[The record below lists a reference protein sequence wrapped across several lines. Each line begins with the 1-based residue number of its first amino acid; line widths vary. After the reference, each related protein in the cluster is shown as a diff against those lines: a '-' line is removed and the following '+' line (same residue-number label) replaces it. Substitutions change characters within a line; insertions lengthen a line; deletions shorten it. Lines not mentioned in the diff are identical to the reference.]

1 MSRSTNAVEYVIIL
15 QRTGLSG
22 GAPQPPPVQTHKPIS
37 TEICI
42 GRQPI
47 EHSQPIRGHPFVI
60 IGRNPRRSVE
70 ALGTV
75 DMGSCLQN
83 PQRAPH

>member
-1 MSRSTNAVEYVIIL
+1 MLADAVEYLIIL
-15 QRTGLSG
+15 QRTELSG
-22 GAPQPPPVQTHKPIS
+22 EVPPVQTRKPIS
-37 TEICI
+37 TELCI

-60 IGRNPRRSVE
+60 ISHNPRRSVE

-83 PQRAPH
+83 PQ